1 MRNYQELFE
10 ELKDLQ
16 KGVCFVKGWCA
27 EMILSE
33 DQKYWKL
40 ENFAPD
46 NYVQTVGLHSDEY
59 ILDAFKEF
67 EFELSAIQKA
77 GVYEFDAILSFSEEQ
92 TGEYGRTEV
101 PAYLLIE
108 HIEFKYQCSF
118 EELNAIPDQDDNYPL
133 FDF

>member
-1 MRNYQELFE
+1 MKNYIELFE

-16 KGVCFVKGWCA
+16 KSVCFVNGWYA

-33 DQKYWKL
+33 DEKYWKL
-40 ENFAPD
+40 QNFAPD
-46 NYVQTVGLHSDEY
+46 NYVQTFGMHSDEY

-67 EFELSAIQKA
+67 EFDLKSIKKT

-92 TGEYGRTEV
+92 TGEYGHVEV

-108 HIEFKYQCSF
+108 HIEFEYQCSF
-118 EELNAIPDQDDNYPL
+118 EELNAIPEDDNSPL
-133 FDF
+133 FDL

>member
-1 MRNYQELFE
+1 MRNYEELFE

-16 KGVCFVKGWCA
+16 KNVCFVKGWCA

-33 DQKYWKL
+33 DEKYWKL
-40 ENFAPD
+40 QNFATD

-67 EFELSAIQKA
+67 EFDLTAIKKPA
-77 GVYEFDAILSFSEEQ
+77 IYEFNAILSFSEEQ
-92 TGEYGRTEV
+92 TGEYGMVEC

-108 HIEFKYQCSF
+108 HIEFEYQCSF
-118 EELNAIPDQDDNYPL
+118 EEYNAIPEEDNNEPL
-133 FDF
+133 FDI